1 MTKNKWQS
9 RMQKAIIPLLILCAG
24 ITIIADV
31 SQKNNAPK
39 SESGLKET
47 AANAKSMEGSK
58 GMEGSH
64 KNESHADDGH
74 DHAPMDHSDPEN
86 QRRMGIFHYN
96 EGNRFLSKG
105 DAEQAIVNYKMALR
119 HNDNFSE
126 SYVNLSSAYLRLKQY
141 DEAFNTLKALES
153 KNPSHPYLYYNY
165 ACYYSLT
172 GKLPESLKM
181 LKTAIDKGLPGVAAI
196 ATDEDLTAVRETPEF
211 KSWYDSLP
219 ATT

>member
-1 MTKNKWQS
+1 MTNNKWQL

-24 ITIIADV
+24 ITIIADLA
-31 SQKNNAPK
+31 QKNNAP
-39 SESGLKET
+39 SLEPVLKEAST
-47 AANAKSMEGSK
+47 KDKEMEGSK

-64 KNESHADDGH
+64 SEESHADDGH
-74 DHAPMDHSDPEN
+74 DHGPMDHSDPEN

-105 DAEQAIVNYKMALR
+105 EAEQAIVNYKMALR
-119 HNDNFSE
+119 HNENFSE

-153 KNPSHPYLYYNY
+153 RNPSHPYLYYNY

-172 GKLPESLKM
+172 GKLQESLKM
-181 LKTAIDKGLPGVAAI
+181 LQTAIEKGLPGVAEI
-196 ATDEDLTAVRETPEF
+196 AGDEDLTAVRATPEF
-211 KSWYDSLP
+211 KRWYDALP
-219 ATT
+219 TTT